1 MKTLLSIQS
10 QVSFGAVGNTV
21 TSMVAAQMDI
31 PLAAVNTINLVAHPG
46 YGMMAGGS
54 ISDTNFNAILT
65 AITTLNFWAE
75 VGLIST
81 GYMARQQQVHDVAEM
96 IKTATSHHS
105 GLPVIIDPAFGDHGR
120 LYGDVAIADAIRNHL
135 LPLASITTPNCF
147 EAAWLTGIDIN
158 NADDAKRAALTML
171 DTYPQLDAVIIT
183 GVIADASNEAK
194 CLDIMHKRDRQYE
207 HKAPKLIHH
216 SQGFSGGGDLF
227 ASLLAS
233 YIITGDSLAAA
244 FTSAAQQTSAIL
256 QHLDH
261 IKQSDITGLA
271 IKVILE
277 KSANQLD

>member
-21 TSMVAAQMDI
+21 TSMVAAQMNI
-31 PLAAVNTINLVAHPG
+31 PLAAVNTINLVTHPG
-46 YGMMAGGS
+46 YGIIAGGS
-54 ISDTNFNAILT
+54 ISDTNFKAILT
-65 AITTLNFWAE
+65 AMPKLDFWDE

-96 IKTATSHHS
+96 IKTAASEHS
-105 GLPVIIDPAFGDHGR
+105 ALPVLIDPAFGDHGR
-120 LYGDVAIADAIRNHL
+120 LYGDVAIADAIRSHL
-135 LPLASITTPNCF
+135 LPLARITTPNCF
-147 EAAWLTGIDIN
+147 EAAWLTGIDIQ

-171 DTYPQLDAVIIT
+171 NTYPQLDAVIIT
-183 GVIADASNEAK
+183 GIIADAANGAK
-194 CLDIMHKRDRQYE
+194 CLDIMHMRDSQYE

-216 SQGFSGGGDLF
+216 PQGFSGGGDLF
-227 ASLLAS
+227 AALLAS
-233 YIITGDSLAAA
+233 YIITGNSITAA
-244 FTSAAQQTSAIL
+244 FTSAAQQTSDIL

-277 KSANQLD
+277 KSANKLD